1 MVDCT
6 STVHFS
12 TRGETDSNV
21 MMNAT
26 FLSVFTR
33 RLALPL
39 VTLLTLFAAM
49 PSARAQA
56 VVVMVNG
63 APITTYDIEQRSK
76 LIALTTHKTAPRQE
90 VIQQLIDDRLKI
102 IEAKKFGINLT
113 SSDVDSSFA
122 SMGQRMGMSPDQL
135 AKVLTAQGVRPET
148 MKLRMQADMAW
159 GALVRGR
166 YKQSLMVGERD
177 VRAAAGGDTSPQETE
192 SYEYH
197 LRPVVIFVPRGSSP
211 AVVEQRKKEAEIIRS
226 RIQSC
231 ADAATTFK
239 TLRQATIRDTIVK
252 TSADLPAN
260 LRQLLDKTPVGQMTP
275 PEVTRQGIEMVAL
288 CDRKVTAADTP
299 AKREARDKLFAQKYE
314 AKSKSYLADLRKG
327 AMIEYKQK

>member
-6 STVHFS
+6 STVRLD
-12 TRGETDSNV
+12 RGETDSNV

-26 FLSVFTR
+26 FLSVFAC
-33 RLALPL
+33 RLALSL
-39 VTLLTLFAAM
+39 ATLLTLFIAT

-63 APITTYDIEQRSK
+63 EPITTYDIEQRSR
-76 LIALTTHKTAPRQE
+76 LITLTTRKTAPRQE

-102 IEAKKFGINLT
+102 KEAKKFGINM
-113 SSDVDSSFA
+113 SASDVDGAFA
-122 SMGQRMGMSPDQL
+122 SMGQRMGMSADQL

-148 MKLRMQADMAW
+148 MKLRLQADSAW

-177 VRAAAGGDTSPQETE
+177 VRAASGDATSPEQTE
-192 SYEYH
+192 SYEYQ
-197 LRPVVIFVPRGSSP
+197 LRPVVIFIPRGSSS
-211 AVVEQRKKEAEIIRS
+211 ALVEQRKKEAEIIRD
-226 RIQSC
+226 RVQSC
-231 ADAATTFK
+231 AEAATTFK
-239 TLRQATIRDTIVK
+239 SLRQATIRDTIVK

-260 LRQLLDKTPVGQMTP
+260 LRELLDKTPVGHMTP
-275 PEVTRQGIEMVAL
+275 PEVTKQGIEMVAL

-299 AKREARDKLFAQKYE
+299 AKRAARDKLFAQKYE
-314 AKSKSYLADLRKG
+314 AKSKSYLDDLRKA

>member
-1 MVDCT
+1 
-6 STVHFS
+6 
-12 TRGETDSNV
+12 

-26 FLSVFTR
+26 FLSAFAS
-33 RLALPL
+33 RLTLFLA
-39 VTLLTLFAAM
+39 TLLTILAAT
-49 PSARAQA
+49 PPAHAQA

-113 SSDVDSSFA
+113 ASEVDNAFA
-122 SMGQRMGMSPDQL
+122 GMGQRMGISADQL

-148 MKLRMQADMAW
+148 MKLRLQADTAW

-177 VRAAAGGDTSPQETE
+177 VRAASGDITSPEQTE

-197 LRPVVIFVPRGSSP
+197 LRPVVIFVPRGSSSST
-211 AVVEQRKKEAEIIRS
+211 VEQRKKEAEIIRG

-231 ADAATTFK
+231 AEAATTFK
-239 TLRQATIRDTIVK
+239 SLRQATIRDTIIK

-260 LRQLLDKTPVGQMTP
+260 LRELLDKTPVGHMTP

-288 CDRKVTAADTP
+288 CDRKVTSADTP
-299 AKREARDKLFAQKYE
+299 AKRAARDKLFAQKYE
-314 AKSKSYLADLRKG
+314 AKSKSYLEDLRKA

>member
-1 MVDCT
+1 
-6 STVHFS
+6 
-12 TRGETDSNV
+12 

-26 FLSVFTR
+26 FLSVFAS
-33 RLALPL
+33 RLALSL
-39 VTLLTLFAAM
+39 ATLLTLFATA

-63 APITTYDIEQRSK
+63 EPITTYDIEQRSR
-76 LIALTTHKTAPRQE
+76 LISLTTHKTAPRQE

-102 IEAKKFGINLT
+102 KEAKKFGINM
-113 SSDVDSSFA
+113 SASDVNDAFA
-122 SMGQRMGMSPDQL
+122 SMGQRMGISADQL

-148 MKLRMQADMAW
+148 MKLRLQADSAW

-177 VRAAAGGDTSPQETE
+177 VRAASGDATSPEQTE
-192 SYEYH
+192 SYEYQ
-197 LRPVVIFVPRGSSP
+197 LRPVVIFVPRGSSS
-211 AVVEQRKKEAEIIRS
+211 AVVEQRKKEAEIIRD
-226 RIQSC
+226 RVQSC
-231 ADAATTFK
+231 AEAATTFK
-239 TLRQATIRDTIVK
+239 SLRQATIRDTIVK

-260 LRQLLDKTPVGQMTP
+260 LRELLDKTPVGHMTP

-288 CDRKVTAADTP
+288 CDRKVTASDTP
-299 AKREARDKLFAQKYE
+299 AKRAARDKLFAQKYE
-314 AKSKSYLADLRKG
+314 AKSKSYLDDLRKA

>member
-6 STVHFS
+6 STVRLD
-12 TRGETDSNV
+12 RGETDSNV

-26 FLSVFTR
+26 FLSVFAR
-33 RLALPL
+33 RLALSL
-39 VTLLTLFAAM
+39 ATLLTLLAAT

-63 APITTYDIEQRSK
+63 EPITTYDIEQRSR
-76 LIALTTHKTAPRQE
+76 LITLTTHKTAPRQE

-102 IEAKKFGINLT
+102 KEAKKFGINM
-113 SSDVDSSFA
+113 SASDVNDAFA
-122 SMGQRMGMSPDQL
+122 SMGQRMGISSDQL
-135 AKVLTAQGVRPET
+135 AKLLTAQGVRPET
-148 MKLRMQADMAW
+148 MKLRLQADSAW

-177 VRAAAGGDTSPQETE
+177 VRAASGDATSPEQTE
-192 SYEYH
+192 SYEYQ
-197 LRPVVIFVPRGSSP
+197 LRPVVIFVPRGSSS
-211 AVVEQRKKEAEIIRS
+211 AVVEQRKKEAEIIRD
-226 RIQSC
+226 RVQSC
-231 ADAATTFK
+231 AEAATTFK
-239 TLRQATIRDTIVK
+239 SLRQGTIRDTIVK
-252 TSADLPAN
+252 TSADLPQN
-260 LRQLLDKTPVGQMTP
+260 LRELLDKTPVGHMTP

-299 AKREARDKLFAQKYE
+299 AKRAARDKLFAQKYE
-314 AKSKSYLADLRKG
+314 AKSKSYLDDLRKA